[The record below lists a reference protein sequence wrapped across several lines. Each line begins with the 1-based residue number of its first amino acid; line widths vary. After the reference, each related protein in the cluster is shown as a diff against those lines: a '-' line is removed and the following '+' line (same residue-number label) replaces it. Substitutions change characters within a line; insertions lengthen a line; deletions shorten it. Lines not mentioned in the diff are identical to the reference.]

1 MRLLDGSEDFK
12 IRTLAKIPGR
22 LGKALFMRKCR
33 RSEGYSHWGML
44 NAYGEIQGARI
55 LRQIDREIHLE
66 VLRTPMEELLI
77 EMQVNAEDLNPS
89 SLPVSEPS
97 DAEVFGALGSRHL
110 QFVCETLGSMV
121 SYENQVASQF
131 LPLAL

>member
-1 MRLLDGSEDFK
+1 MRLLDGYEDFK
-12 IRTLAKIPGR
+12 IRTLAKVPGR

-33 RSEGYSHWGML
+33 RCSEGYSHWGML

-77 EMQVNAEDLNPS
+77 EMEINTEDLNPS
-89 SLPVSEPS
+89 SLSASEPS
-97 DAEVFGALGSRHL
+97 DAEVLGTLGSRHL

-121 SYENQVASQF
+121 SYENQGA
-131 LPLAL
+131 